1 MNEQPEFEELEHI
14 PWSAL
19 AARKAPPLVRPVAVA
34 GVAIIAVAVVAWLAM
49 RVLPADQADATGLSS
64 AVPAT
69 SPEVIS
75 EPLAV
80 DIGAESV
87 PAADPVNAAEPAGT
101 LVATVDPAMYS
112 EADLM
117 AIAVDDE
124 SRLAAMR
131 AEWFVQDYF
140 TVDGD
145 EEIATNLRN
154 LIATGA
160 DLPHGSPAGSS
171 YVEWARAVAV
181 TSPMPAE
188 YVVEVAFRTV
198 LSTDGEAF
206 MRTPVRAV
214 AVTVTVDVDGSVTI
228 DGLPAPVRL
237 SAAAWRASTRGT
249 DAIAPDDV
257 VVAALAEAEWF
268 GDNPVVAETRRDG
281 SEWLFVVEVRDASG
295 NRWPLELVL
304 AD

>member
-19 AARKAPPLVRPVAVA
+19 AARTAPPLVRPVTITVVVAVT
-34 GVAIIAVAVVAWLAM
+34 IAVVVWLAM
-49 RVLPADQADATGLSS
+49 GILRTDQADATGASS
-64 AVPAT
+64 TVAT
-69 SPEVIS
+69 AEELS
-75 EPLAV
+75 EPRVV
-80 DIGAESV
+80 DSGAEPV
-87 PAADPVNAAEPAGT
+87 PAADPVDTAEPAGT
-101 LVATVDPAMYS
+101 PVAALDPAVYS

-145 EEIATNLRN
+145 EEIATSLGD
-154 LIATGA
+154 LIATDE
-160 DLPHGSPAGSS
+160 DLPHSSPAGSS
-171 YVEWARAVAV
+171 YVEWARAIAV
-181 TSPMPAE
+181 TSTTPAD

-206 MRTPVRAV
+206 ARAPVRAV
-214 AVTVTVDVDGSVTI
+214 AVDVAVDVDGSVTI
-228 DGLPAPVRL
+228 AGLPAPVRL
-237 SAAAWRASTRGT
+237 SAVTWRSSTRGD

-257 VVAALAEAEWF
+257 VDAALAEAAWF
-268 GDNPVVAETRRDG
+268 GDSPVVTETRRDG
-281 SEWLFVVEVRDASG
+281 SEWLFAVEVRDASG

-304 AD
+304 TD

>member
-19 AARKAPPLVRPVAVA
+19 AARTAPPLLRPVAIAVVA
-34 GVAIIAVAVVAWLAM
+34 VIAVAVLAWLAM
-49 RVLPADQADATGLSS
+49 RVLAADQADETGPSS
-64 AVPAT
+64 AVSAAGPDV
-69 SPEVIS
+69 PS
-75 EPLAV
+75 EPLTV
-80 DIGAESV
+80 DNGAESV
-87 PAADPVNAAEPAGT
+87 PAADPVSGAEPAGT

-145 EEIATNLRN
+145 EEIAKDLHN
-154 LIATGA
+154 LIAIDE
-160 DLPHGSPAGSS
+160 DLPHSSPAGSS
-171 YVEWARAVAV
+171 YVEWARAVAI

-206 MRTPVRAV
+206 TRAPVRAV
-214 AVTVTVDVDGSVTI
+214 VVTVTVDVDGSVTI
-228 DGLPAPVRL
+228 EGLPAPVRL
-237 SAAAWRASTRGT
+237 SAVAWRASTRGA

-257 VVAALAEAEWF
+257 VVAALAEAESF
-268 GDNPVVAETRRDG
+268 GDNPVVTETRRDG
-281 SEWLFVVEVRDASG
+281 SEWLFVVVVRDASG